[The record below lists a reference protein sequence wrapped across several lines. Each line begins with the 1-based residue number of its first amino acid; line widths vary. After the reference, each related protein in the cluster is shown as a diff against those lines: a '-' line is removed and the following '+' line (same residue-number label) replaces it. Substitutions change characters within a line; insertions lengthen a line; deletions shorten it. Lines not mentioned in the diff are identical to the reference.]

1 MLDID
6 RRGIP
11 AVALISDEF
20 RTGVESWRG
29 LHGFDPAVVYVRH
42 PIQPLNET
50 EIHGR
55 AEEIVN
61 DVIAALAET

>member
-6 RRGIP
+6 HTGIP

-20 RTGVESWRG
+20 RTGVDSWRD

-42 PIQPLNET
+42 PIQPLNEA
-50 EIHGR
+50 EIRSR
-55 AEEIVN
+55 ADEIVD
-61 DVIAALAET
+61 DVIQALIRT